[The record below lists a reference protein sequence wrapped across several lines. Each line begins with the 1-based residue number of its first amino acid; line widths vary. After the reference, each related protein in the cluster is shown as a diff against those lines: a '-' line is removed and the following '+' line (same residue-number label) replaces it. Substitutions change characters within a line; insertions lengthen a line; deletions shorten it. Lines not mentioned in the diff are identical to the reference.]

1 MAPGASRFT
10 FVDNGRLARDGP
22 NASSSDRNIVRSHA
36 MQTVWNQRNQDQKN
50 QTKKKLE
57 IVVETK
63 DSYDRKECNKANSA
77 RRRQASAVL
86 QVDGDSDYPKNS
98 GKGYG
103 DAESSGEASSDAVIK
118 RESGNGDQHQT
129 ATQHEHAAVIKFDIQ
144 RESGNGDQDQTAT
157 QHEHVAIIKF
167 DIQRDVAWQQEIDMA
182 IWGARANKRMTMD
195 TLAVGMLDPFQM
207 ACSRIDSRMN
217 AYLHHC
223 ECDLVCCTLPAC
235 FKR

>member
-1 MAPGASRFT
+1 MAPSASRFT
-10 FVDNGRLARDGP
+10 FVDNGRLAREGP

-63 DSYDRKECNKANSA
+63 DSYDRKECIKANSS
-77 RRRQASAVL
+77 RRRRASAVL
-86 QVDGDSDYPKNS
+86 PEHGDSSYPKDL
-98 GKGYG
+98 GKRS
-103 DAESSGEASSDAVIK
+103 DAEGSTETSRDRSIK
-118 RESGNGDQHQT
+118 RESGNGD
-129 ATQHEHAAVIKFDIQ
+129 E
-144 RESGNGDQDQTAT
+144 DQTG
-157 QHEHVAIIKF
+157 HEAAITSV
-167 DIQRDVAWQQEIDMA
+167 IQRDAAVQREIDIA
-182 IWGARANKRMTMD
+182 ILDARANRRMAMD

-223 ECDLVCCTLPAC
+223 ECDSVSRRPPAC
-235 FKR
+235 VKC

>member
-1 MAPGASRFT
+1 
-10 FVDNGRLARDGP
+10 
-22 NASSSDRNIVRSHA
+22 

-63 DSYDRKECNKANSA
+63 DSYDRKECIKANSS

-86 QVDGDSDYPKNS
+86 QGDDDSSYPKDLDT
-98 GKGYG
+98 GY
-103 DAESSGEASSDAVIK
+103 DAEGSSETSRDRIIK
-118 RESGNGDQHQT
+118 RESGNGDEDRI
-129 ATQHEHAAVIKFDIQ
+129 ATQNDLEAAI
-144 RESGNGDQDQTAT
+144 N
-157 QHEHVAIIKF
+157 F
-167 DIQRDVAWQQEIDMA
+167 DIQRDAAVQQEIDMA
-182 IWGARANKRMTMD
+182 IRDARANKRMAMD

-223 ECDLVCCTLPAC
+223 ECDPVSLRPPASV
-235 FKR
+235 KR